1 LEAFHCEPAGRF
13 RSCNL
18 PPLPPLNKPLSVAIL
33 IVGIILLV
41 FGLNAHDSVASSA
54 KEAVTGTPTDKSLW
68 LIVLGTIG
76 IVTGGFSAL
85 FRRNN

>member
-1 LEAFHCEPAGRF
+1 M
-13 RSCNL
+13 
-18 PPLPPLNKPLSVAIL
+18 NKPLSVAIL

-76 IVTGGFSAL
+76 IVTGGAGAL